1 MNDLMSR
8 ARMADQSGQPQHA
21 GQQHA
26 AQPVSQQ
33 KKSRGIKPMKIIA
46 GILLIS
52 ATVLVVAILLF
63 AVFGRGESENSLIK
77 TEQFQAVFLN
87 DQSGQVYFGKLST
100 VNSRLYRLTDIYYV
114 RVDSPVQ
121 PNDGEQAQQNISLAK
136 LGNELHGPE
145 DEMFINRDQVLFWE
159 NLKNDGQ
166 VVTAIQEFK
175 KNGGTT
181 TNNTN
186 NTNTESTGSGSTTG
200 NTGTGTG
207 TGTTGSG
214 STTGNTGTGTGT
226 GTTNRN

>member
-8 ARMADQSGQPQHA
+8 ARMADQNGQPQHA

-33 KKSRGIKPMKIIA
+33 KKSRGLKPMKIIA
-46 GILLIS
+46 SILLIS

-77 TEQFQAVFLN
+77 NEQFQAVFLN

-186 NTNTESTGSGSTTG
+186 NTGTGTGTGTTGTGTTG

-207 TGTTGSG
+207 TGTTG
-214 STTGNTGTGTGT
+214 NT